1 MSLSGVFF
9 QILKHNDYEQTDG
22 IQSEVFTPAMCWKH
36 YSILKDQVGIL
47 FIKDP
52 QFYLKN

>member
-22 IQSEVFTPAMCWKH
+22 IQSKVFTPAMCWKH
-36 YSILKDQVGIL
+36 YSILKDQVGIK

-52 QFYLKN
+52 QF